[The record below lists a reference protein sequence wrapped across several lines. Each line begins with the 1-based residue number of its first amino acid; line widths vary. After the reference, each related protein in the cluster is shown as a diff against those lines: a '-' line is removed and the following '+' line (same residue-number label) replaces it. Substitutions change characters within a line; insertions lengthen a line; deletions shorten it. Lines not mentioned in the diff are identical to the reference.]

1 MVKSTHNSSAYCS
14 GADSARSWHPMLP
27 QLQWRRFVLLKQV
40 VTEQE
45 MKDVIEPVSAACLLC
60 LAVIIYL

>member
-1 MVKSTHNSSAYCS
+1 
-14 GADSARSWHPMLP
+14 MLP